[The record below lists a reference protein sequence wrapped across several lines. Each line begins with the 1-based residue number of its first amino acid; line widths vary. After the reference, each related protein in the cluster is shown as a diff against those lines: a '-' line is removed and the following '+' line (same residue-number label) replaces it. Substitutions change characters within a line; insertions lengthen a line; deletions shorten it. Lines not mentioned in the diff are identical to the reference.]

1 MNVCIQIWCILSM
14 PHFGLGKEW
23 GIINPVIA
31 NLVKAQLLKCF
42 GGNIEIQGHKLCFVG
57 NGF

>member
-1 MNVCIQIWCILSM
+1 M